1 MNEEKRAKEQSG
13 AIRPY
18 MTRAAAIALLTPI
31 SLGQASMI
39 DLELMNALKLA
50 IQALRMVEEVHHSVT
65 DPRD

>member
-1 MNEEKRAKEQSG
+1 MVQEKRAETQSG

-18 MTRAAAIALLTPI
+18 MTRAAAIELLSPI

-39 DLELMNALKLA
+39 DLDLMNALKLA
-50 IQALRMVEEVHHSVT
+50 IQALRLVEAAHHEVT